1 MGGMLELKIR
11 VRDPL
16 LAKQVEDV
24 KEKWLVIDSFDR
36 VTAPVSTATPT
47 APLMTRVLSH
57 MSYTDL

>member
-24 KEKWLVIDSFDR
+24 KEKWLIIDSFDR

-47 APLMTRVLSH
+47 DPLMTRV
-57 MSYTDL
+57 